1 VRSVIHT
8 VEHDVG
14 AERAFAAFADLGAW
28 WPAEYSWAGDVLE
41 EIGIEPRE
49 GGHCY
54 ELGPHGIRCDWG
66 RVTAWEP
73 PRRLV
78 FTWQIGPQREPAP
91 DPARASEVEVRF
103 DATTVTLEHRDFERH
118 GPDAENYR
126 AALASEHGWPYIL
139 GRYAA
144 TLSA

>member
-1 VRSVIHT
+1 VPPVVHT
-8 VEHDVG
+8 LEHTAG
-14 AERAFAAFADLGAW
+14 AERAFAAFADLGTW
-28 WPAEYSWAGDVLE
+28 WPPEYSWAGDVLE

-54 ELGPHGIRCDWG
+54 ELGPHGFRCDWG

-103 DATTVTLEHRDFERH
+103 EATSVTLEHRGFERH
-118 GPDAENYR
+118 GPDHENYR

-144 TLSA
+144 SLGD